1 MYVPVHVCLC
11 VQRPEVNIS
20 HLPPFLFIFEIGS
33 LTELVAQ
40 KFTYTDYPSKF
51 IDLSVF
57 IHPLPPTWELQGF
70 ITNPSIFMDAK
81 DLNSFPQSY
90 PTSTLSSES
99 SLWGPYR
106 HLFNK

>member
-1 MYVPVHVCLC
+1 MCVFVCVCSSVYVCVLYVYMVLYTYSYMYVPVHVCLC

-57 IHPLPPTWELQGF
+57 IHPLPPT
-70 ITNPSIFMDAK
+70 
-81 DLNSFPQSY
+81 
-90 PTSTLSSES
+90 
-99 SLWGPYR
+99 
-106 HLFNK
+106 